1 MPSCT
6 ASVTVQ
12 APPERV
18 FAVCT
23 DLARAPDRIEAITRI
38 DVLTEGAVGVGT
50 RFRETR
56 VMFGRE
62 ASEEM
67 EIVEF
72 DPPRSFVM
80 TAESH
85 GMRYRT
91 AHRFVPEGGGTRVEI
106 EFSGRAVSL
115 GAKLLLPLGALMM
128 GACRKAL
135 SKDLAD
141 VKRAVESGS

>member
-6 ASVTVQ
+6 ASVTIN
-12 APPERV
+12 ADPETV
-18 FAVCT
+18 FRACT

-38 DVLTEGAVGVGT
+38 EVLTEGPVGVGT

-56 VMFGRE
+56 MMFGRE

-91 AHRFVPEGGGTRVEI
+91 AHRFVPDRGGTRVEI

-135 SKDLAD
+135 KKDLAD